1 MDTKAEVERRLR
13 MRIPPALWREA
24 EREGLVGML
33 ESALEAGDEKDERE
47 ALADLRSFFMLRVNP
62 KNMKPKK
69 KSDIIYSTTAL
80 ARAFVAMQAR
90 AVSELLPSLEVGD
103 LLYPLRVLREQHL
116 QGKFVPVEKIPDWLE
131 QHLYDGNPLPTT
143 RRLWL
148 HPDTESRVLDAIRAG
163 QSVTLEPNEVG
174 IIEQPLVSLFY
185 KGKPYYILHD
195 GALLDLFNAVYGLM
209 DICGWREDDAIEFAL
224 ANRVP
229 DGLPIMVRVEWN
241 LIWSLSFVSLRVPL
255 YIQPEEV
262 GKLYSQ
268 VRREYVKGRKRCKGV
283 KPFTARV
290 VRFVEVY
297 RLEHPRAKWKEIIAE
312 WNRQHPNEALSKKQA
327 RNLITHYNRI
337 LRTIAEQ
344 VEIGAQGDY

>member
-1 MDTKAEVERRLR
+1 MATLAEVERRLR

-47 ALADLRSFFMLRVNP
+47 ALADLRSFFMLHMNP

-69 KSDIIYSTTAL
+69 KSDSVYSTTAL

-90 AVSELLPSLEVGD
+90 AVSELLPSLEVGN

-143 RRLWL
+143 RCLWL
-148 HPDTESRVLDAIRAG
+148 PPDTESRVLDAIRAG
-163 QSVTLEPNEVG
+163 QSVTLEPNEVR
-174 IIEQPLVSLFY
+174 IIEQPLSLFY

-195 GALLDLFNAVYGLM
+195 GALFDLFNAVYGLM

-268 VRREYVKGRKRCKGV
+268 VRREYVKGRKRCKGI

-297 RLEHPRAKWKEIIAE
+297 RLDTLARSG
-312 WNRQHPNEALSKKQA
+312 RRLS
-327 RNLITHYNRI
+327 RNGPP
-337 LRTIAEQ
+337 APE
-344 VEIGAQGDY
+344 

>member
-24 EREGLVGML
+24 ELEGLVG
-33 ESALEAGDEKDERE
+33 ALEAAPNAKEERE
-47 ALADLRSFFMLRVNP
+47 ALAALRRFFTRR
-62 KNMKPKK
+62 MKPKE
-69 KSDIIYSTTAL
+69 KSDSVYSTTAL

-103 LLYPLRVLREQHL
+103 ILYPLRALREQHL
-116 QGKFVPVEKIPDWLE
+116 QGEFVPVEKIPDWLE
-131 QHLYDGNPLPTT
+131 QHLYDGNLLPTA
-143 RRLWL
+143 RCFWF
-148 HPDTESRVLDAIRAG
+148 HPDTESRVLDAIRAS
-163 QSVTLEPNEVG
+163 QSVTLEPNEFR
-174 IIEQPLVSLFY
+174 IIEQPVSLFY

-195 GALLDLFNAVYGLM
+195 GALFDLFQAVDGLM
-209 DICGWREDDAIEFAL
+209 KICGWREDDAIEFAL

-268 VRREYVKGRKRCKGV
+268 VRREHLKGRKRCKGIE
-283 KPFTARV
+283 PFTARF

-312 WNRQHPNEALSKKQA
+312 WNRQHPNEAISEKRAQ
-327 RNLITHYNRI
+327 NLITHYKRI
-337 LRTIAEQ
+337 RRIIAEQ
-344 VEIGAQGDY
+344 VEIGAQ

>member
-1 MDTKAEVERRLR
+1 MATLAEVERRLR
-13 MRIPPALWREA
+13 LRIPPALWREA
-24 EREGLVGML
+24 EREGLVGEL
-33 ESALEAGDEKDERE
+33 EIAANDKEERE
-47 ALADLRSFFMLRVNP
+47 ALANLRRFFTRRMEP
-62 KNMKPKK
+62 KA
-69 KSDIIYSTTAL
+69 KSDSVYSTTAL

-103 LLYPLRVLREQHL
+103 ILYPLRALREQHL
-116 QGKFVPVEKIPDWLE
+116 QGEFVPVEKIPDWLE
-131 QHLYDGNPLPTT
+131 QHQYDGNLLPAT

-148 HPDTESRVLDAIRAG
+148 YPETESRVLDAILAG
-163 QSVTLEPNEVG
+163 QSVTLEPNEVW
-174 IIEQPLVSLFY
+174 ITEQPLVRLFY
-185 KGKPYYILHD
+185 KGKPYSVLHD
-195 GALLDLFNAVYGLM
+195 GALFNLFHAVYGLM

-229 DGLPIMVRVEWN
+229 DGLPTMVRVEWN

-268 VRREYVKGRKRCKGV
+268 VRREHLKGRKRCKGIE
-283 KPFTARV
+283 PFTARF

-312 WNRQHPNEALSKKQA
+312 WNRQHPNEAISEKRAQ
-327 RNLITHYNRI
+327 NLITHYKRI
-337 LRTIAEQ
+337 RRIIAEQ

>member
-1 MDTKAEVERRLR
+1 MATLAEVERRLR
-13 MRIPPALWREA
+13 MRIPPELWREA

-47 ALADLRSFFMLRVNP
+47 ALADLRSFFMLHMNP

-69 KSDIIYSTTAL
+69 KSDSVYSTTAL

-90 AVSELLPSLEVGD
+90 AVSELLPSLEVGN

-143 RRLWL
+143 RCLWL
-148 HPDTESRVLDAIRAG
+148 PPDTESRVLDAIRAG
-163 QSVTLEPNEVG
+163 QSVTLEPNEVR
-174 IIEQPLVSLFY
+174 IIEQPLSLFY

-195 GALLDLFNAVYGLM
+195 GALFDLFNAVYGLM
-209 DICGWREDDAIEFAL
+209 YICGWREDDAIEFAL

-241 LIWSLSFVSLRVPL
+241 LIWSLSFVSLQVPL

-262 GKLYSQ
+262 AKLYSQ
-268 VRREYVKGRKRCKGV
+268 VRREYVKGRKRCKGI
-283 KPFTARV
+283 KPSTARF

-312 WNRQHPNEALSKKQA
+312 WNRQHPNEAISKKQA
-327 RNLITHYNRI
+327 RNLITHYKRI
-337 LRTIAEQ
+337 RRIIAEQ
-344 VEIGAQGDY
+344 VEIGAQG